1 MNNMYSEESPSL
13 SEGEEA
19 ASVALPKRRSFK
31 EAFAEAR
38 KVGEKQFTWQGK
50 RYSTELAGAAAPTRA
65 AKRSY
70 TGAEAA
76 SDFEREV
83 RPGRRG
89 PGMYG
94 GTYQPGKSAEAQAMR
109 KRGELAGYTGD
120 EAASDFIREA
130 KRGVARRGPAMYGST
145 FKPERSAEAEAMRGY
160 KKGGMVSA
168 SSRGDGIAKKGKTR
182 GRMV

>member
-1 MNNMYSEESPSL
+1 MNNMYSEEPPSL

-38 KVGEKQFTWQGK
+38 KAGEKQFTWQGK

-65 AKRSY
+65 AKS
-70 TGAEAA
+70 
-76 SDFEREV
+76 S
-83 RPGRRG
+83 
-89 PGMYG
+89 
-94 GTYQPGKSAEAQAMR
+94 
-109 KRGELAGYTGD
+109 YTGD

-145 FKPERSAEAEAMRGY
+145 FKPERSAEAQAMRGY
-160 KKGGMVSA
+160 KKGGKVSA
-168 SSRGDGIAKKGKTR
+168 SSRGDGIAKRGKTR
-182 GRMV
+182 GKVL